1 MKKQELFERAAE
13 AMDNY
18 TRAIEMDLLDFANYF
33 DTKMKEYLK
42 EIKTRGLFEEFEE
55 FALII

>member
-1 MKKQELFERAAE
+1 MKKQELFERTAE

-18 TRAIEMDLLDFANYF
+18 ARAIEMDLLDFANYF
-33 DTKMKEYLK
+33 DAKMKEHLK
-42 EIKTRGLFEEFEE
+42 EIKARGLSEE

>member
-18 TRAIEMDLLDFANYF
+18 ARAIETDLLDFANYF
-33 DTKMKEYLK
+33 EAKMKEHLK
-42 EIKTRGLFEEFEE
+42 EIKIRGLSEEFEE